1 MQRLTGKHGAE
12 YRAEQELQIQ
22 SMAEHTGPH
31 TAIDKLRKTLLRG
44 NEHLI
49 RNRIQRRIIGR
60 KHHTDGLQTKLTV
73 EKTALNALQYR
84 QQTVFRQ
91 LDIAEIRQSR
101 NFQLNAA
108 QQIIRILIA
117 AINRG
122 FRNAGTTSDLFNG
135 HRTDTIGNHNRKR
148 GLHNL
153 MIGLLTKLFAAAMHL
168 ANSRM
173 HVTDR
178 VGNHIGNGSGNRSGN
193 RLMHSGNHE
202 ITLVLSTF
210 ATYHLLNLT
219 SGIRSSK
226 PISSSGIRNSNSE
239 PIACQ

>member
-1 MQRLTGKHGAE
+1 MIG
-12 YRAEQELQIQ
+12 
-22 SMAEHTGPH
+22 
-31 TAIDKLRKTLLRG
+31 
-44 NEHLI
+44 
-49 RNRIQRRIIGR
+49 NRIQRSVIRR

-101 NFQLNAA
+101 NFQLHAA

-122 FRNAGTTSDLFNG
+122 FRNAGTTSDLFDG
-135 HRTDTIGNHNRKR
+135 HRADAIGNHNRKR

-153 MIGLLTKLFAAAMHL
+153 MIGLLTKLLAAAMHL
-168 ANSRM
+168 ANSHM

-178 VGNHIGNGSGNRSGN
+178 VGNHIGNGSGN

-219 SGIRSSK
+219 SGIRSTK
-226 PISSSGIRNSNSE
+226 PISSSGIRNSSSE
-239 PIACQ
+239 PSACQ

>member
-1 MQRLTGKHGAE
+1 MIG
-12 YRAEQELQIQ
+12 
-22 SMAEHTGPH
+22 
-31 TAIDKLRKTLLRG
+31 
-44 NEHLI
+44 
-49 RNRIQRRIIGR
+49 NRIQRSVIRR
-60 KHHTDGLQTKLTV
+60 KHHANGLQTKIAV
-73 EKTALNALQYR
+73 EKTTLNALQYR

-101 NFQLNAA
+101 NFQLHAA

-122 FRNAGTTSDLFNG
+122 LRNAGTTSDLFDG
-135 HRTDTIGNHNRKR
+135 HRADTIGNHNRKR

-153 MIGLLTKLFAAAMHL
+153 MIGLLTKLLAAAMRL

-178 VGNHIGNGSGNRSGN
+178 VGNRFGNRFGN

-219 SGIRSSK
+219 SGMRSTK
-226 PISSSGIRNSNSE
+226 PISSSGIRNSSSE
-239 PIACQ
+239 PSACQ

>member
-1 MQRLTGKHGAE
+1 
-12 YRAEQELQIQ
+12 
-22 SMAEHTGPH
+22 MAEHTGPH

-49 RNRIQRRIIGR
+49 GNRIQRRIIGR
-60 KHHTDGLQTKLTV
+60 KHHTDGFQTKLTV

-122 FRNAGTTSDLFNG
+122 LRNTGTTGDLFNG

-148 GLHNL
+148 GLHDL
-153 MIGLLTKLFAAAMHL
+153 MIGLLTKLLAAALRL

-173 HVTDR
+173 YVTDR
-178 VGNHIGNGSGNRSGN
+178 VGNHIGNGFGN

>member
-1 MQRLTGKHGAE
+1 MIG
-12 YRAEQELQIQ
+12 
-22 SMAEHTGPH
+22 
-31 TAIDKLRKTLLRG
+31 
-44 NEHLI
+44 
-49 RNRIQRRIIGR
+49 NRIQRSVIRR
-60 KHHTDGLQTKLTV
+60 KHHANCLQTKIAV
-73 EKTALNALQYR
+73 EKTTLNALQYR

-101 NFQLNAA
+101 NFQLYAA

-122 FRNAGTTSDLFNG
+122 LRNAGTTSDLFDG
-135 HRTDTIGNHNRKR
+135 HRADAIGNHNRKR

-153 MIGLLTKLFAAAMHL
+153 MIGLLTKLLAAAMRL
-168 ANSRM
+168 ANSHM

-178 VGNHIGNGSGNRSGN
+178 VGNHIGNGFGN

-219 SGIRSSK
+219 SGIRSTK
-226 PISSSGIRNSNSE
+226 PISSSGIRNSSSE
-239 PIACQ
+239 PSACQ

>member
-1 MQRLTGKHGAE
+1 
-12 YRAEQELQIQ
+12 
-22 SMAEHTGPH
+22 MAEHTDPH
-31 TAIDKLRKTLLRG
+31 TAIDKLRKTLFRR
-44 NEHLI
+44 NKHLI

-60 KHHTDGLQTKLTV
+60 KHHTDGFQTKLTV

-108 QQIIRILIA
+108 QQIVRILIA
-117 AINRG
+117 TVNRG
-122 FRNAGTTSDLFNG
+122 FRNTGTTSDLFDG

-148 GLHNL
+148 GLHDL
-153 MIGLLTKLFAAAMHL
+153 MIGLLTKLLAPALRL

-173 HVTDR
+173 YVTDR
-178 VGNHIGNGSGNRSGN
+178 VGNHIGNGSGNR
-193 RLMHSGNHE
+193 LMHSGNHAT
-202 ITLVLSTF
+202 TLVLSTF

>member
-1 MQRLTGKHGAE
+1 M
-12 YRAEQELQIQ
+12 
-22 SMAEHTGPH
+22 EHSGFH
-31 TAIDKLRKTLLRG
+31 TAFNKLRKTLFRR
-44 NEHLI
+44 NKHLI
-49 RNRIQRRIIGR
+49 GNRIQRSVIRR
-60 KHHTDGLQTKLTV
+60 KHHANCLQTKIAV
-73 EKTALNALQYR
+73 EKTTLNALQYR

-101 NFQLNAA
+101 NFQLYAA

-122 FRNAGTTSDLFNG
+122 LRNAGTTSDLFDG
-135 HRTDTIGNHNRKR
+135 HRADAIGNHNRKR

-153 MIGLLTKLFAAAMHL
+153 MIGLLTKLLAAAMCL
-168 ANSRM
+168 ANSSM

-178 VGNHIGNGSGNRSGN
+178 VGNHIGNSFGNHIGNSFGN

-219 SGIRSSK
+219 RGIRSTR
-226 PISSSGIRNSNSE
+226 PISSSGIRNSSSE
-239 PIACQ
+239 PSACQ

>member
-1 MQRLTGKHGAE
+1 
-12 YRAEQELQIQ
+12 
-22 SMAEHTGPH
+22 MAEHTDPH

-60 KHHTDGLQTKLTV
+60 KHHTDGFQTKLTV

-108 QQIIRILIA
+108 QQIVRILIA
-117 AINRG
+117 TVNRG
-122 FRNAGTTSDLFNG
+122 FRNTGTTGDLFNG

-148 GLHNL
+148 GLHDL
-153 MIGLLTKLFAAAMHL
+153 MIGLLAKLLAAALRL
-168 ANSRM
+168 ANSLM

-178 VGNHIGNGSGNRSGN
+178 VGNHIGNGFGN

-219 SGIRSSK
+219 RGIRSTK
-226 PISSSGIRNSNSE
+226 PISSSGIRNNSSE
-239 PIACQ
+239 PSACQ

>member
-1 MQRLTGKHGAE
+1 
-12 YRAEQELQIQ
+12 
-22 SMAEHTGPH
+22 MAEHTGPH
-31 TAIDKLRKTLLRG
+31 TALNKLRKTLFRG
-44 NEHLI
+44 NKHLI
-49 RNRIQRRIIGR
+49 GNRIQRRIIGR
-60 KHHTDGLQTKLTV
+60 KHYTDGFQTKLTV

-108 QQIIRILIA
+108 QQIVRILIA
-117 AINRG
+117 TVNRG
-122 FRNAGTTSDLFNG
+122 FRNTGTTGDLFNG

-148 GLHNL
+148 GLHDL
-153 MIGLLTKLFAAAMHL
+153 MIGLLAKLLAPALRL
-168 ANSRM
+168 ANGLM

-178 VGNHIGNGSGNRSGN
+178 VGNHIGNGFGN
-193 RLMHSGNHE
+193 RLMHSGNHAT
-202 ITLVLSTF
+202 TLVLSTF